1 LPSINRKSICIVQRF
16 AWRPMRMTQG
26 FLQMT
31 RSTLL
36 ASAAVAALLAS
47 TAGAFAQTAAITA
60 PDSSGSSIETVV
72 VTAKKLSDAR
82 AGIQTQI
89 GASVYAITAQD
100 IQDTPGGD
108 NTLLNQVILQM
119 PSVAQDSYGQFHIRG
134 EHNALQYRLDGIT
147 LPEGISVFGQT
158 LDPRLASSVELITGA
173 LPAEYGLATGGIIDI
188 KPKTG
193 LFDDGGTISMY
204 GGSHNELA
212 PSFDYGG
219 STGSLNYF
227 VSGDYMT
234 NGLGIESP
242 DGSSTPIHDRTEQYH
257 GFAYLE
263 DIIDDN
269 SSITAI
275 LGTSHDHFEIP
286 NTAGLTPGLGLT
298 DINDPLGGGTTYP
311 SAAENETQREIT
323 DYAILSYLHSQGA
336 FDFQISA
343 FGRFSSLN
351 FAPDQIGDLLYNG
364 IAQSAY
370 KKDVAL
376 GEQAEAAWHLG
387 DSHTI
392 RGGVI
397 IENDR
402 LTSNTTSSVLP
413 EDCTTSGTGPAGTP
427 TNPYSCAP
435 YPSSTPGYNVP
446 ETIIDNSGKTQWT
459 ESVYLQDEWKVLP
472 DLTVNYGLRYD
483 NYTAYS
489 SGDQLSPRLNA
500 VYKPWD
506 GTTFHLGYARY
517 FSPPPF
523 ELVGN
528 QDIAKFSPTP
538 ANPTAGTSATPQIT
552 TDTTPVAERANYFDA
567 GAQQQVMEGLLVGID
582 TYYKLSRDMIDE
594 GQFGAPIVLT
604 PFNYAKGRQYG
615 AELTADYTTGNFN
628 AYGNLSLEHAIGE
641 GWVSSQFSFLPDQFL
656 YTQNHY
662 IDLDHEQH
670 FSASGGAS
678 YKWGDTLFD
687 TDLIYG
693 TGLRED
699 TDALPGLPDG
709 IPNGT
714 HVPAYLQVNAGLAQ
728 DFSAF
733 GWQGFTARFDVIN
746 LFDEKYE
753 IRSGSGVGVFAPQ
766 WGPRRGVFVGL
777 SKAF

>member
-1 LPSINRKSICIVQRF
+1 
-16 AWRPMRMTQG
+16 
-26 FLQMT
+26 MT
-31 RSTLL
+31 RSILM
-36 ASAAVAALLAS
+36 ASAAAAVLALP
-47 TAGAFAQTAAITA
+47 AGAFAQTS
-60 PDSSGSSIETVV
+60 DSDNTRIETVV
-72 VTAKKLSDAR
+72 VTAKKLSEAR

-89 GASVYAITAQD
+89 GASIYAITAQE

-193 LFDDGGTISMY
+193 LFDNGGTISMY
-204 GGSHNELA
+204 GGSHNELE

-234 NGLGIESP
+234 NSLGIESP
-242 DGSSTPIHDRTEQYH
+242 DGSSNPIHDRTTQYH

-263 DIIDDN
+263 DILDDH

-275 LGTSHDHFEIP
+275 LGTSHDHFQIP

-298 DINDPLGGGTTYP
+298 DINDPFGGGTTYP

-323 DYAILSYLHSQGA
+323 HYGMISYLHSQGA

-343 FGRFSSLN
+343 FGRFSSLD
-351 FAPDQIGDLLYNG
+351 FEPDQIGDLLYNG
-364 IAQSAY
+364 IAQTAY
-370 KKDVAL
+370 KKDVAF
-376 GEQAEAAWHLG
+376 GEQAEGAWRLG

-397 IENDR
+397 VESDR
-402 LTSNTTSSVLP
+402 LTSDSTSSVLP
-413 EDCTTSGTGPAGTP
+413 EDCTTSGAGPAGTP

-446 ETIIDNSGKTQWT
+446 ETIIDDSGKTQWT
-459 ESVYLQDEWKVLP
+459 ESVYLQDEWKIIS
-472 DLTVNYGLRYD
+472 DLTVNYGLRFD

-489 SGDQLSPRLNA
+489 KGNQLSPRLNA

-528 QDIAKFSPTP
+528 EDISKFSPTP
-538 ANPTAGTSATPQIT
+538 ANPTVGTSATPAIT
-552 TDTTPVAERANYFDA
+552 TDTTPIAERANYFDA
-567 GAQQQVMEGLLVGID
+567 GMQQQIMDGLIVGID
-582 TYYKLSRDMIDE
+582 TYYKISRDMIDE
-594 GQFGAPIVLT
+594 GQFGAPIILT
-604 PFNYAKGRQYG
+604 PFNYAKGKQYG
-615 AELTADYTTGNFN
+615 AELTADYTAGNLN
-628 AYGNLSLEHAIGE
+628 AYANLSVEHAMGKDWIT
-641 GWVSSQFSFLPDQFL
+641 SQFSFDPSAFAYVQD
-656 YTQNHY
+656 NY
-662 IDLDHEQH
+662 IHLDHEQAL
-670 FSASGGAS
+670 SASAGAS

-687 TDLIYG
+687 ADMIFG
-693 TGLRED
+693 TGLRD
-699 TDALPGLPDG
+699 DSQLPSGQVV
-709 IPNGT
+709 PNGG
-714 HVPAYLQVNAGLAQ
+714 HVPAYTQINTGVAQ

-733 GWQGFTARFDVIN
+733 GWTGFTARFDVIN

-766 WGPRRGVFVGL
+766 WGPRRGLFVGL
-777 SKAF
+777 SKSF

>member
-1 LPSINRKSICIVQRF
+1 MYRYMLYASASL
-16 AWRPMRMTQG
+16 AA
-26 FLQMT
+26 LAA
-31 RSTLL
+31 
-36 ASAAVAALLAS
+36 ASAA
-47 TAGAFAQTAAITA
+47 FAQNDNQAGSA
-60 PDSSGSSIETVV
+60 PGSSVETVV
-72 VTAKKLSDAR
+72 VTAQRLGEAR
-82 AGIQTQI
+82 ASIQTQI
-89 GASVYAITAQD
+89 GASTYAITEKDLQA
-100 IQDTPGGD
+100 TPGGE
-108 NTLLNQVILQM
+108 NTQLNQVILQL
-119 PSVAQDSYGQFHIRG
+119 PGVAQDSYGQFHIRG
-134 EHNALQYRLDGIT
+134 EHNGLQYRLNGIT

-193 LFDDGGTISMY
+193 LFDSGGTVSIY
-204 GGSHNELA
+204 GGSHNEIE

-227 VSGDYMT
+227 VSGDFMT

-263 DIIDDN
+263 DILDDN

-298 DINDPLGGGTTYP
+298 DINDPLGGGTYYP

-323 DYAILSYLHSQGA
+323 HYGILSYLRSQGPV
-336 FDFQISA
+336 DFQVSV

-397 IENDR
+397 VETDR
-402 LTSNTTSSVLP
+402 LTSDTASSVLP
-413 EDCTTSGTGPAGTP
+413 EDCTTSGTGPAGTL
-427 TNPYSCAP
+427 TNPYNCAP

-459 ESVYLQDEWKVLP
+459 ESLYLQDEWKIIS
-472 DLTVNYGLRYD
+472 DLTVNYGLRFD

-489 SGDQLSPRLNA
+489 KGNQLSPRVNA

-523 ELVGN
+523 ELIGN
-528 QDIAKFSPTP
+528 ESVLKFSPLP
-538 ANPTAGTSATPQIT
+538 VAGATAGTSATPGMT
-552 TDTTPVAERANYFDA
+552 LDSTPIAERANYFDA
-567 GAQQQVMEGLLVGID
+567 GAQQQITEGLLVGID
-582 TYYKLSRDMIDE
+582 TYYKLSRNMIDE
-594 GQFGAPIVLT
+594 GQFGAPIILT
-604 PFNYAKGRQYG
+604 PFNYAKGKQYG
-615 AELTADYTTGNFN
+615 AELTADYTAGNFN
-628 AYGNLSLEHAIGE
+628 AYANLALEHAIGE
-641 GWVSSQFSFLPDQFL
+641 SWITSQFSFLPDQFL
-656 YTQNHY
+656 YTENHY

-693 TGLRED
+693 TGLRDD
-699 TDALPGLPDG
+699 TGPIPGLPDG

-714 HVPAYLQVNAGLAQ
+714 HVPAYLQVNTGLAQ
-728 DFSAF
+728 DFTAF
-733 GWQGFTARFDVIN
+733 GMKGFTVRFDVVN
-746 LFDEKYE
+746 LFDDKYE

-766 WGPRRGVFVGL
+766 WGPRRGFFAGL
-777 SKAF
+777 SKSF

>member
-1 LPSINRKSICIVQRF
+1 
-16 AWRPMRMTQG
+16 
-26 FLQMT
+26 MT
-31 RSTLL
+31 RSALL
-36 ASAAVAALLAS
+36 ASAAFAAVAALTTAAS
-47 TAGAFAQTAAITA
+47 AQTEAVTQADSGA
-60 PDSSGSSIETVV
+60 SSGSSSGNQIETVV
-72 VTAKKLSDAR
+72 VTAKKLSEAR
-82 AGIQTQI
+82 TGIQTQI
-89 GASVYAITAQD
+89 GASTYAITAQE

-158 LDPRLASSVELITGA
+158 LDPRLADSVELITGA

-193 LFDDGGTISMY
+193 LFDNGGTISMY
-204 GGSHNELA
+204 GGSHNELE

-263 DIIDDN
+263 DILDDN

-286 NTAGLTPGLGLT
+286 NTAGLSPGLGLT
-298 DINDPLGGGTTYP
+298 DINDPFGGGTYYP

-323 DYAILSYLHSQGA
+323 HYGMISYLHSQGA

-370 KKDVAL
+370 KKDIAF
-376 GEQAEAAWHLG
+376 GEQAEGAWHLG

-392 RGGVI
+392 RGGII
-397 IENDR
+397 IESDR
-402 LTSNTTSSVLP
+402 LSSNTTSSVLP

-446 ETIIDNSGKTQWT
+446 ETIVDNSGKTQWT
-459 ESVYLQDEWKVLP
+459 ESVYLQDEWKVLSN
-472 DLTVNYGLRYD
+472 LTVNYGLRYD

-489 SGDQLSPRLNA
+489 KGDQLSPRVNA

-528 QDIAKFSPTP
+528 EDIAKFSPTA

-552 TDTTPVAERANYFDA
+552 EDTTPIAERANYFDA
-567 GAQQQVMEGLLVGID
+567 GAQQQVIEGLLMGID
-582 TYYKLSRDMIDE
+582 SYYKLSKDMIDE
-594 GQFGAPIVLT
+594 GQFGAPIILT
-604 PFNYAKGRQYG
+604 PFNYAKGKQYG
-615 AELTADYTTGNFN
+615 AELTGDYTAGNFN
-628 AYGNLSLEHAIGE
+628 AYANLALEHAMGE
-641 GWVSSQFSFLPDQFL
+641 DWISSQFSFLPDQFL
-656 YTQNHY
+656 YTENNFIH
-662 IDLDHEQH
+662 LDHEQA

-687 TDLIYG
+687 ADLIYG
-693 TGLRED
+693 TGLRDD
-699 TDALPGLPDG
+699 TGPMPGLPDG
-709 IPNGT
+709 IPNGA
-714 HVPAYLQVNAGLAQ
+714 HVPAYTQVNTGLAQ
-728 DFSAF
+728 DFTAF
-733 GWQGFTARFDVIN
+733 GVKGFTARFDVIN

-766 WGPRRGVFVGL
+766 WGPRRGFFVGL
-777 SKAF
+777 SKAI

>member
-1 LPSINRKSICIVQRF
+1 
-16 AWRPMRMTQG
+16 MQG
-26 FLQMT
+26 FPVI
-31 RSTLL
+31 RSILL
-36 ASAAVAALLAS
+36 ASVAVLAAPLGAL
-47 TAGAFAQTAAITA
+47 AQT
-60 PDSSGSSIETVV
+60 DSSSPPSSSSSSSSNSPVETVV
-72 VTAKKLSDAR
+72 VTAKRLSEAR

-89 GASVYAITAQD
+89 GASTYAITAQD

-158 LDPRLASSVELITGA
+158 LDPRLAESVELITGA
-173 LPAEYGLATGGIIDI
+173 LPAEYGLATGGIVDI

-193 LFDDGGTISMY
+193 LFDNGGTISMY
-204 GGSHNELA
+204 GGSHNELE

-234 NGLGIESP
+234 NSLGIESP
-242 DGSSTPIHDRTEQYH
+242 DGSSNPLHDRTTQYH
-257 GFAYLE
+257 GFVYLE
-263 DIIDDN
+263 DILDDN
-269 SSITAI
+269 SSITAM
-275 LGTSHDHFEIP
+275 LGTSHDHFQIP
-286 NTAGLTPGLGLT
+286 NTAGLTPTLGLT
-298 DINDPLGGGTTYP
+298 DINDPYGGGTYYP
-311 SAAENETQREIT
+311 SADENETQREIT
-323 DYAILSYLHSQGA
+323 HYAVLSYLHSQGA
-336 FDFQISA
+336 FDFQISS
-343 FGRFSSLN
+343 FGRYSSLN
-351 FAPDQIGDLLYNG
+351 FSPDQVGDLLYNG

-370 KKDVAL
+370 KQDIAL
-376 GEQAEAAWHLG
+376 GGQAEAAWHLG

-397 IENDR
+397 VETDR
-402 LTSNTTSSVLP
+402 LSSDTTSSVLP
-413 EDCTTSGTGPAGTP
+413 EDCTTSGAGPAGTP

-446 ETIIDNSGKTQWT
+446 ETIVDNSGKTQWT
-459 ESVYLQDEWKVLP
+459 ESVYLQDEWKILP
-472 DLTVNYGLRYD
+472 ELTVNYGLRYD

-489 SGDQLSPRLNA
+489 SGDQLSPRVNA

-506 GTTFHLGYARY
+506 GTTFHVGYARY

-528 QDIAKFSPTP
+528 ETVAKFSPTP
-538 ANPTAGTSATPQIT
+538 ANPTAGTSATPLIT
-552 TDTTPVAERANYFDA
+552 EDSTPIAERANYFDA
-567 GAQQQVMEGLLVGID
+567 GAQQQVIDGLLAGID
-582 TYYKLSRDMIDE
+582 SYYKLSQDMIDE
-594 GQFGAPIVLT
+594 GQFGAPIILT
-604 PFNYAKGRQYG
+604 PFNYAKGKQYG
-615 AELTADYTTGNFN
+615 AELTGDYTAGNFN
-628 AYGNLSLEHAIGE
+628 AYGNLALEHAIGE
-641 GWVSSQFSFLPDQFL
+641 DWITSQFSFLPDQFL
-656 YTQNHY
+656 YTQNHF

-678 YKWGDTLFD
+678 YKWGGTLFD
-687 TDLIYG
+687 ADLIYG

-699 TDALPGLPDG
+699 TPPLPGLPSG

-714 HVPAYLQVNAGLAQ
+714 HVPAYTQVNTGLAQ
-728 DFSAF
+728 DFGVF
-733 GWQGFTARFDVIN
+733 GMEGFTARFDVIN

-766 WGPRRGVFVGL
+766 WGPRRGFFVGL

>member
-1 LPSINRKSICIVQRF
+1 
-16 AWRPMRMTQG
+16 M
-26 FLQMT
+26 
-31 RSTLL
+31 
-36 ASAAVAALLAS
+36 ASVAAAAVL
-47 TAGAFAQTAAITA
+47 TVPMGAYAQTAGTTS
-60 PDSSGSSIETVV
+60 DSAGSSIETVV
-72 VTAKKLSDAR
+72 VTAKKLSEAR

-89 GASVYAITAQD
+89 GASTYAVTAQE

-108 NTLLNQVILQM
+108 NTMLNQVILQM

-193 LFDDGGTISMY
+193 LFDNGGTVSIY
-204 GGSHNELA
+204 GGSHNEIE

-219 STGSLNYF
+219 SSGSLNYF
-227 VSGDYMT
+227 VSGDYT
-234 NGLGIESP
+234 TDSLGIESP
-242 DGSSTPIHDRTEQYH
+242 NGSSTSIHDRTTQYH

-263 DIIDDN
+263 DILDDN

-275 LGTSHDHFEIP
+275 LGTSHDHFQIP
-286 NTAGLTPGLGLT
+286 NTPGLTPGLGLT
-298 DINDPLGGGTTYP
+298 DINAPLGGGTTYP

-323 DYAILSYLHSQGA
+323 HYAILSYLHSQGA

-370 KKDVAL
+370 KRDIAL
-376 GEQAEAAWHLG
+376 GEQAEGAWHLG

-397 IENDR
+397 IEMDK
-402 LTSNTTSSVLP
+402 LTSTTTSSVLP
-413 EDCTTSGTGPAGTP
+413 EYCTTPDEAIVGGSP
-427 TNPYSCAP
+427 TNPYTCVP
-435 YPSSTPGYNVP
+435 YSSTVTAPPFSSSNPPFNPNYNVP
-446 ETIIDNSGKTQWT
+446 ESIVDNGSQTQWT
-459 ESVYLQDEWKVLP
+459 YSFYLQDEWKVLS
-472 DLTVNYGLRYD
+472 DLTVNYGLRFDSYK
-483 NYTAYS
+483 AYS
-489 SGDQLSPRLNA
+489 SGDQLSPRINT
-500 VYKPWD
+500 VWTPWD
-506 GTTFHLGYARY
+506 GTTIHLGYARY

-528 QDIAKFSPTP
+528 ETVLKFSPP
-538 ANPTAGTSATPQIT
+538 AVPGATAGTSATPPIT
-552 TDTTPVAERANYFDA
+552 TDSTPIAERANYFDA
-567 GAQQQVMEGLLVGID
+567 GAQQQIVEGLIVGID
-582 TYYKLSRDMIDE
+582 SYFKFSKDMIDE

-604 PFNYAKGRQYG
+604 PFNYKNGKQYG
-615 AELTADYTTGNFN
+615 AELTADYTAGNLN
-628 AYGNLSLEHAIGE
+628 AYANLSVEHATGKDWIT
-641 GWVSSQFSFLPDQFL
+641 SQFNFSPADFAYVQDHFI
-656 YTQNHY
+656 H
-662 IDLDHEQH
+662 LDHEQAL
-670 FSASGGAS
+670 SASGGAS

-687 TDLIYG
+687 MDMIYG
-693 TGLRED
+693 TGLRESI
-699 TDALPGLPDG
+699 LVGG
-709 IPNGT
+709 QNIPNGG
-714 HVPAYLQVNAGLAQ
+714 HVPAYTQINTGLAQ

-733 GWQGFTARFDVIN
+733 GMKGFTARFDAIN
-746 LFDEKYE
+746 LFDDKYE

-766 WGPRRGVFVGL
+766 WGPRRGFFVGL
-777 SKAF
+777 SKSF